1 MLSGT
6 KELLQDLVG
15 KIQLLDLALD
25 TINRVHKDNL
35 EEVDAKVRVISTHK
49 LKLVD
54 EIIRLSI

>member
-1 MLSGT
+1 MFTGT
-6 KELLQDLVG
+6 KETLQDIVG

-35 EEVDAKVRVISTHK
+35 EEVDTKVKIISTHK